1 MIATGRA
8 HHRRTRRVRLSLAV
22 VLPIVGLMACGA
34 PRGAP
39 GSPDSVTSR
48 GGGIV
53 VSGVA
58 LIDGKGSVLDALRG
72 KIPSMRI
79 QYDFGKCPHLTFRN
93 HATYQTQV
101 NPHVFVDGTRA
112 TDTCIL
118 ETIQSHDVEAVEVYP
133 TGVTGRPGY
142 GMHAH
147 GIILVFMRS

>member
-1 MIATGRA
+1 MIATDGA
-8 HHRRTRRVRLSLAV
+8 HHRRMQRVRYLAV
-22 VLPIVGLMACGA
+22 VLPIAGLMACGA
-34 PRGAP
+34 SHSAA
-39 GSPDSVTSR
+39 GSPDSVASR
-48 GGGIV
+48 GGGVV
-53 VSGVA
+53 VSGPA

-72 KIPSMRI
+72 KIPSLRI

-101 NPHVFVDGTRA
+101 NPHVYVDGTRA

-118 ETIQSHDVEAVEVYP
+118 ETIQSLDVEAVEVYP